1 MGALSPPLSV
11 ISSMHAQNGV
21 KIALPKQ
28 SACTIRYNTYQVPGN
43 LKKVQFSI
51 RFHLL
56 WADNNNNNN
65 NNNSDNNDNNNI
77 HLYSA
82 FLLVIQSALQLVN
95 MGNQLAILQAW
106 PRI

>member
-1 MGALSPPLSV
+1 
-11 ISSMHAQNGV
+11 MHAQKGV

-28 SACTIRYNTYQVPGN
+28 SASTIRYNQVPGN

-56 WADNNNNNN
+56 WVDNNNNDNNNNNN
-65 NNNSDNNDNNNI
+65 NDNNNNDNI

-82 FLLVIQSALQLVN
+82 ILLVIQNALQLVN
-95 MGNQLAILQAW
+95 T
-106 PRI
+106 